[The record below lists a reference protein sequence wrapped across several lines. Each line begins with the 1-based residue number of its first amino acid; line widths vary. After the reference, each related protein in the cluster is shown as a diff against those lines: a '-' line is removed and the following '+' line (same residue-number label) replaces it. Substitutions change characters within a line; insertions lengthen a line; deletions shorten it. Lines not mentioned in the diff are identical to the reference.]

1 MKKQKYILDNIESF
15 EPKHI
20 FECGQCFRWNEQQDG
35 SYTGVVGEN
44 VLNVKKG
51 KKNIII
57 TGMCKDN
64 IEKFC
69 IDYFDLDTDYKKI
82 KQKLSKIDD
91 YLKKSIKYGSGIRI
105 LNQDNWEA
113 LISFIISANNNIPRI
128 KGIIERI
135 SKKYGKK
142 IVWNNNEYFTFPTPK
157 ELSKASIKDLRELGL
172 GFRDVRVFETTRM
185 VNNNIIDI
193 NKIENIED
201 ISFLREELLKFP
213 GVGPKVADCI
223 MLFSMKKYNVFPI
236 DVWVKRVMNE
246 LYGNEIKRTLS
257 QAINSSTA
265 PLNKE
270 TKNLPPL
277 LKGGGSEAD
286 GGFLIPNNKQILE
299 YAENKFGDLAGLAQ
313 QYLFYWR
320 RDLK

>member
-1 MKKQKYILDNIESF
+1 MKEQKYIIDNIESF

-20 FECGQCFRWNEQQDG
+20 FECGQCFRWNEEKDG

-44 VLNVKKG
+44 VLNVKKEN
-51 KKNIII
+51 KKIVI

-64 IEKFC
+64 IEKLC
-69 IDYFDLDTDYKKI
+69 TDYFDLDTDYEKI
-82 KQKLSKIDD
+82 KEKLSKIDD
-91 YLKKSIKYGSGIRI
+91 YLKTSIKYGSGIRI
-105 LNQDNWEA
+105 LNQDNWET

-128 KGIIERI
+128 KGIIDRI
-135 SKKYGKK
+135 SKKYGEK
-142 IVWNNNEYFTFPTPK
+142 IVWKEKEYYTFPTSK
-157 ELSKASIKDLRELGL
+157 ELSKATVKDLRDLGL

-185 VNNNIIDI
+185 INNNVI
-193 NKIENIED
+193 NINEIEKIEDTNI
-201 ISFLREELLKFP
+201 LREELLKFP

-246 LYGNEIKRTLS
+246 LYGNEITECRGGRLCPPKTTL
-257 QAINSSTA
+257 N
-265 PLNKE
+265 
-270 TKNLPPL
+270 
-277 LKGGGSEAD
+277 
-286 GGFLIPNNKQILE
+286 PNNKQILE
-299 YAENKFGDLAGLAQ
+299 YAENKYGNLAGLAQ